1 MFSLPCSVRM
11 RIDCSILPR
20 RRMPDGKPLP
30 PCLHPERSL
39 NVPRPLL
46 SSPLMS
52 TNGNNGNGGIPAKFL
67 WWLIASFFG
76 PMVLALVGMQLH
88 TTLDSVQR
96 IGVLEAQDQ
105 ELFRQGQEIN
115 RKPDRLIERTRPS
128 IPQPRP

>member
-1 MFSLPCSVRM
+1 
-11 RIDCSILPR
+11 
-20 RRMPDGKPLP
+20 
-30 PCLHPERSL
+30 
-39 NVPRPLL
+39 
-46 SSPLMS
+46 MS

-96 IGVLEAQDQ
+96 IGVLEAQYQ

-115 RKPDRLIERTRPS
+115 RKLDRLIERTKP
-128 IPQPRP
+128 